1 MRTTINIKDEVIKQ
15 VIEYTGAKNMSQ
27 AVNEVLETFVREK
40 RKQKYI
46 RNSMHVDRCDDLGS
60 GKCGCSGGSDDE
72 DEDETENKDDTEGKK
87 EDEV

>member
-40 RKQKYI
+40 RKQKLF
-46 RNSMHVDRCDDLGS
+46 DLK
-60 GKCGCSGGSDDE
+60 GKLQLEDNWKKLREMEIDE
-72 DEDETENKDDTEGKK
+72 A
-87 EDEV
+87 

>member
-40 RKQKYI
+40 RKQKLF
-46 RNSMHVDRCDDLGS
+46 DLK
-60 GKCGCSGGSDDE
+60 GKLQLEDNWQKLREMDIDE
-72 DEDETENKDDTEGKK
+72 A
-87 EDEV
+87 

>member
-40 RKQKYI
+40 RKQKLF
-46 RNSMHVDRCDDLGS
+46 DLK
-60 GKCGCSGGSDDE
+60 GKLQLEDNWLKLREMEIDE
-72 DEDETENKDDTEGKK
+72 A
-87 EDEV
+87 